1 MEDMDNNEKVDVV
14 SSMEEKA
21 NNDEGQMVNAALTKE
36 EIIKRFEEIL
46 QNIENVGRQDI
57 EHLKQ
62 AFYKIRKHETDAAR
76 KAFVENGG
84 DADAFV
90 PEADEYEQKFKEL
103 VSAIKEKRT
112 EIAKAAEQLK
122 EENLEK
128 KNRIIEKIKEFISS
142 GEDVNKYYNEFK
154 QLRQEWNDI
163 KLIPQEKAT
172 ELWKNY
178 QLYVERFYDLLKIN
192 NEFRTYDF
200 KKNLE
205 LKTALCEA
213 AEKLEEEPDVVSAF
227 YQLQNLHHE
236 FREIG
241 PVAPE
246 MREEIWGRFKKAS
259 TVINKKHQQHFEEL
273 KAKEQGNYEA
283 KQAICEKI
291 ESIDCTALK
300 TFADWDEKTN
310 EVIALQSEWK
320 TIGFAPQKLNVKI
333 FERFRAACD
342 AFFKAKSEFYKTIK
356 TEKNENLQRKIAL
369 AERAEALKDSTDWK
383 KTTEELTRLQKEWK
397 TIGSVSKKYSDAVWN
412 RFISACDYFFEQ
424 KKNVFAGQKSE
435 EQANLAAKLELIE
448 QIESIP
454 EDADPAEALKTV
466 KELQEKWNSIG
477 FVPFKEKDKIYKRF
491 IASVDK
497 WYDSYRQGVSD
508 RRISA
513 FKDNIDRIASKD
525 GNAVNGLYRERDKVV
540 KMYESMKSEL
550 ATYENNMGF
559 LNVSSKNS
567 SFMQEINKKIEK
579 LKSDIKL
586 AEEKL
591 AAIDETIRNQQK

>member
-424 KKNVFAGQKSE
+424 KKNMFAGQKSE

-540 KMYESMKSEL
+540 KMFESMKNEL
-550 ATYENNMGF
+550 ATYENNMSF

-591 AAIDETIRNQQK
+591 AAIDETIRNQQE

>member
-1 MEDMDNNEKVDVV
+1 MDNNEKVDVV

-333 FERFRAACD
+333 FERFRAAFD
-342 AFFKAKSEFYKTIK
+342 A
-356 TEKNENLQRKIAL
+356 
-369 AERAEALKDSTDWK
+369 
-383 KTTEELTRLQKEWK
+383 
-397 TIGSVSKKYSDAVWN
+397 
-412 RFISACDYFFEQ
+412 
-424 KKNVFAGQKSE
+424 
-435 EQANLAAKLELIE
+435 
-448 QIESIP
+448 
-454 EDADPAEALKTV
+454 
-466 KELQEKWNSIG
+466 
-477 FVPFKEKDKIYKRF
+477 
-491 IASVDK
+491 
-497 WYDSYRQGVSD
+497 
-508 RRISA
+508 
-513 FKDNIDRIASKD
+513 
-525 GNAVNGLYRERDKVV
+525 
-540 KMYESMKSEL
+540 
-550 ATYENNMGF
+550 
-559 LNVSSKNS
+559 
-567 SFMQEINKKIEK
+567 
-579 LKSDIKL
+579 
-586 AEEKL
+586 
-591 AAIDETIRNQQK
+591 

>member
-424 KKNVFAGQKSE
+424 KKNMFAGQKSE
-435 EQANLAAKLELIE
+435 EQANLAAKQELIE

-550 ATYENNMGF
+550 ATYENNMSF

>member
-454 EDADPAEALKTV
+454 EDADAAEALKTV

-540 KMYESMKSEL
+540 KMFESMKNEL
-550 ATYENNMGF
+550 ATYENNMSF

>member
-1 MEDMDNNEKVDVV
+1 MDNNEKVDVV

-342 AFFKAKSEFYKTIK
+342 DFFKAKSEFYKTIK

-424 KKNVFAGQKSE
+424 KKNMFAGQKSE
-435 EQANLAAKLELIE
+435 EQANLAAKQELIE

-508 RRISA
+508 RKISA

-540 KMYESMKSEL
+540 KMFESMKSEL
-550 ATYENNMGF
+550 ATYENNMSF

>member
-1 MEDMDNNEKVDVV
+1 MDNNEKVDVV

-424 KKNVFAGQKSE
+424 KKNMFAGQKSE

-550 ATYENNMGF
+550 ATYENNMSF

>member
-1 MEDMDNNEKVDVV
+1 MEDMDNNEKVEVV

-424 KKNVFAGQKSE
+424 KKNMFAGQKSE

-454 EDADPAEALKTV
+454 EDADAAEALKTV

-508 RRISA
+508 RKISA

-550 ATYENNMGF
+550 ATYENNMSF

>member
-508 RRISA
+508 RKISA

-540 KMYESMKSEL
+540 KMFESMKSEL
-550 ATYENNMGF
+550 ATYENNMSF

>member
-178 QLYVERFYDLLKIN
+178 QLYMERFYDLLKIN

-200 KKNLE
+200 KRNLE

-424 KKNVFAGQKSE
+424 KKNMFAGQKSE
-435 EQANLAAKLELIE
+435 EQANLAAKQELIE

-540 KMYESMKSEL
+540 KMFESMKSEL
-550 ATYENNMGF
+550 ATYENNMSF

>member
-424 KKNVFAGQKSE
+424 KKNMFAGQKSE
-435 EQANLAAKLELIE
+435 EQANLAAKQELIE

-454 EDADPAEALKTV
+454 EDADPAGALKTV

-508 RRISA
+508 RKISA

-540 KMYESMKSEL
+540 KMFESMKSEL
-550 ATYENNMGF
+550 ATYENNMSF

>member
-550 ATYENNMGF
+550 ATYENNMSF

>member
-1 MEDMDNNEKVDVV
+1 MEDMDNNEKVEVV

-424 KKNVFAGQKSE
+424 KKNMFAGQKSE

-454 EDADPAEALKTV
+454 EDADAAEALKTV

-508 RRISA
+508 RKISA

-540 KMYESMKSEL
+540 KMFESMKSEL
-550 ATYENNMGF
+550 ATYENNMSF

>member
-1 MEDMDNNEKVDVV
+1 MDNNEKVDVV

-508 RRISA
+508 RKISA

-550 ATYENNMGF
+550 ATYENNMSF

-579 LKSDIKL
+579 LKNDIKL

>member
-424 KKNVFAGQKSE
+424 KKNMFAGQKSE

-454 EDADPAEALKTV
+454 EDADAAEALKTV

-550 ATYENNMGF
+550 ATYENNMSF

-591 AAIDETIRNQQK
+591 AAINETIRNQQK

>member
-84 DADAFV
+84 DTDAFV

-435 EQANLAAKLELIE
+435 EQANLAAKQELIE

-508 RRISA
+508 RKISA

-550 ATYENNMGF
+550 ATYENNMSF

>member
-1 MEDMDNNEKVDVV
+1 MDNNEKVDVV

-424 KKNVFAGQKSE
+424 KKNMFAGQKSE
-435 EQANLAAKLELIE
+435 EQANLAAKQELIE

-540 KMYESMKSEL
+540 KMFESMKSEL
-550 ATYENNMGF
+550 ATYENNMSF

>member
-273 KAKEQGNYEA
+273 KAKEQGNYET

-424 KKNVFAGQKSE
+424 KKNMFAGQKSE

-454 EDADPAEALKTV
+454 EDADAAEALKTV

-550 ATYENNMGF
+550 ATYENNMSF

>member
-291 ESIDCTALK
+291 ESIDCAALK

-424 KKNVFAGQKSE
+424 KKNMFAGQKSE

-454 EDADPAEALKTV
+454 EDADAAEALKTV

-550 ATYENNMGF
+550 ATYENNMSF

>member
-424 KKNVFAGQKSE
+424 KKNMFAGQKSE

-454 EDADPAEALKTV
+454 EDADAAEALKTV

-513 FKDNIDRIASKD
+513 FKDNIDRLASKD

-550 ATYENNMGF
+550 ATYENNMSF

>member
-466 KELQEKWNSIG
+466 KELHEKCNSIG

-550 ATYENNMGF
+550 ATYENNMSF

>member
-112 EIAKAAEQLK
+112 EIAKATEQLK

-424 KKNVFAGQKSE
+424 KKNMFAGQKSE
-435 EQANLAAKLELIE
+435 EQANLAAKQELIE

-508 RRISA
+508 RKISV

-550 ATYENNMGF
+550 ATYENNMSF

>member
-424 KKNVFAGQKSE
+424 KKNMFAGQKSE
-435 EQANLAAKLELIE
+435 EQANLAAKQELIE

-540 KMYESMKSEL
+540 KMFESMKSEL
-550 ATYENNMGF
+550 ATYENNMSF

-591 AAIDETIRNQQK
+591 AAIDETIRNPQK

>member
-1 MEDMDNNEKVDVV
+1 MDNNEKVEVV

-424 KKNVFAGQKSE
+424 KKNMFAGQKSE
-435 EQANLAAKLELIE
+435 EQANLAAKQELIE

-550 ATYENNMGF
+550 ATYENNMSF

>member
-540 KMYESMKSEL
+540 KMFESMKSEL
-550 ATYENNMGF
+550 ATYENNMSF

>member
-205 LKTALCEA
+205 VKTALCEA

-424 KKNVFAGQKSE
+424 KKNMFAGQKSE
-435 EQANLAAKLELIE
+435 EQANLAAKQELIE

-540 KMYESMKSEL
+540 KMFESMKSEL
-550 ATYENNMGF
+550 ATYENNMSF

>member
-21 NNDEGQMVNAALTKE
+21 NNDEGQMVSAALTKE

-424 KKNVFAGQKSE
+424 KKNMFAGQKSE

-550 ATYENNMGF
+550 ATYENNMSF

>member
-1 MEDMDNNEKVDVV
+1 MEDMDNNEKVEVV

-424 KKNVFAGQKSE
+424 KKNMFAGQKSE

-550 ATYENNMGF
+550 ATYENNMSF

>member
-1 MEDMDNNEKVDVV
+1 MDNNEKVDVV

-424 KKNVFAGQKSE
+424 KKNMFAGQKSE

-454 EDADPAEALKTV
+454 EDADAAEALKTV

-550 ATYENNMGF
+550 ATYENNMSF

>member
-1 MEDMDNNEKVDVV
+1 MDNNEKVDVV

-383 KTTEELTRLQKEWK
+383 KTTEEFTRLQKEWK

-435 EQANLAAKLELIE
+435 EQANLAAKQELIE

-550 ATYENNMGF
+550 ATYENNMSF

>member
-508 RRISA
+508 RKISA

-550 ATYENNMGF
+550 ATYENNMSF

-579 LKSDIKL
+579 LKNDIKL

>member
-1 MEDMDNNEKVDVV
+1 MDNNEKVEVV

-424 KKNVFAGQKSE
+424 KKNMFAGQKSE

-454 EDADPAEALKTV
+454 EDADAAEALKTV

-508 RRISA
+508 RKISA

-550 ATYENNMGF
+550 ATYENNMSF

>member
-342 AFFKAKSEFYKTIK
+342 DFFKAKSEFYKTIK

-424 KKNVFAGQKSE
+424 KKNMFAGQKSE
-435 EQANLAAKLELIE
+435 EQANLAAKQELIE

-508 RRISA
+508 RKISA

-540 KMYESMKSEL
+540 KMFESMKSEL
-550 ATYENNMGF
+550 ATYENNMSF

>member
-435 EQANLAAKLELIE
+435 EQANLAAKQELIE

-508 RRISA
+508 RKISA

-540 KMYESMKSEL
+540 KMFESMKSEL
-550 ATYENNMGF
+550 ATYENNMSF

>member
-424 KKNVFAGQKSE
+424 KKNMFAGQKSE
-435 EQANLAAKLELIE
+435 EQANLAAKQELIE

-540 KMYESMKSEL
+540 KMFESMKSEL
-550 ATYENNMGF
+550 ATYENNMSF

>member
-424 KKNVFAGQKSE
+424 KKNMFAGQKSE

-454 EDADPAEALKTV
+454 EDADAAEALKTV

-550 ATYENNMGF
+550 ATYENNMSF

>member
-273 KAKEQGNYEA
+273 KAKEHGNYEA

-424 KKNVFAGQKSE
+424 KKNMFAGQKSE
-435 EQANLAAKLELIE
+435 EQANLAAKQELIE

-550 ATYENNMGF
+550 ATYENNMSF

>member
-424 KKNVFAGQKSE
+424 KKNMFAGQKSE

-454 EDADPAEALKTV
+454 EDADAAEALKTV

-550 ATYENNMGF
+550 ATYENNMSF

-591 AAIDETIRNQQK
+591 ATIDETIRNQQK

>member
-112 EIAKAAEQLK
+112 EIAKAAELLK

-300 TFADWDEKTN
+300 TYADWDEKTN

-424 KKNVFAGQKSE
+424 KKNMFAGQKSE

-508 RRISA
+508 RKISA

-550 ATYENNMGF
+550 ATYENNMSF